1 MSVIPKGITY
11 RNPRGKKNVFFG
23 VVCSEQTIPIKS
35 ILLATIFLDQ
45 QTKSSISTWRERLL
59 TRLYSTSNSLSLP
72 TEVTLALLCWESWL
86 IFCHDKQIN
95 NNTII
100 CNLLKAGS
108 FMDFLL
114 IKLHVHNEDPH
125 FFISNYSWFTTP
137 VCLNKYCQEH
147 KKF

>member
-11 RNPRGKKNVFFG
+11 RNCKGKKNIFFG
-23 VVCSEQTIPIKS
+23 VVRSEQTIPNKS
-35 ILLATIFLDQ
+35 VLLATTFLDQ
-45 QTKSSISTWRERLL
+45 KTKSSISTWRERLL

-72 TEVTLALLCWESWL
+72 TEVMLALLCWESWL
-86 IFCHDKQIN
+86 IFCHDKQI

-114 IKLHVHNEDPH
+114 IKLHNEDPH

-137 VCLNKYCQEH
+137 FCLNKYCQEH